1 MSVRA
6 GILLAAGVMAVG
18 VGAIVQAAEPEV
30 TVRPGTVVRWTGSG
44 TSDCGMEESHWPA
57 IRGTCWYPI
66 DLTATGSIVVTRTR
80 EGRQEH
86 AVVNVGEY
94 PYPEQRLEVDDSKV
108 HLAPEDAERAARE
121 SRQVAALW
129 AAAEGP
135 AQFTLPLA
143 PPLHQLPAGGR
154 FGARRVFNGEPRSPH
169 SGADYPAG
177 TGTQVFAAADGEV
190 VLAADLFFSG
200 RSVFVDHGGGL
211 VTMYFHLSRMDVKE
225 GERVRRGQKLGEVG
239 ATGRVTGP
247 HLHFGA
253 RWHGARVDPSVLLGD
268 PSLAPDLER

>member
-1 MSVRA
+1 MVR
-6 GILLAAGVMAVG
+6 
-18 VGAIVQAAEPEV
+18 VGA
-30 TVRPGTVVRWTGSG
+30 
-44 TSDCGMEESHWPA
+44 
-57 IRGTCWYPI
+57 
-66 DLTATGSIVVTRTR
+66 
-80 EGRQEH
+80 
-86 AVVNVGEY
+86 Y

-129 AAAEGP
+129 AAAERP
-135 AQFTLPLA
+135 AHFTLPLA

-169 SGADYPAG
+169 SGADYPAR
-177 TGTQVFAAADGEV
+177 TGTPVFAAADGEV
-190 VLAADLFFSG
+190 VLAAEHFFSG
-200 RSVFVDHGGGL
+200 WSVFVDHGGGL
-211 VTMYFHLSRMDVKE
+211 VTMYFHLSRMDVQE
-225 GERVRRGQKLGEVG
+225 GDRVRRGQKLGEVG

-268 PSLAPDLER
+268 PSRTPDLER